1 MKLLVGMEIMDRLT
15 FIDYSATSKN
25 TDQFKT
31 DDDKSSI
38 MYSLFSIKEEV
49 DEIYRLALKE
59 DLEGQLSD
67 FFEEKVG
74 KKLGNILWYTSSI
87 TNRLDFNFDKIA
99 KKNLKRCEERWRTID
114 YDKDYDNIEI
124 LPKKFMIRFE
134 ELKDRNRKI
143 ITSLK
148 VHHDIEWLQIG
159 DRIDDNAH
167 VSDDYRYH
175 DILHISYVAYLG
187 WSPVIRRMLSRKRKS
202 NPDIDRIEDGA
213 RAANL
218 EEALTAFVFEYAKRN
233 DMFKGQEILDIKLLK
248 AVERLVKSL
257 EVHSAPPKQWEK
269 AIIHG
274 YKVLE
279 QLIENKGGYCVVS
292 RGEENGEPLIFH
304 KDKPENY

>member
-1 MKLLVGMEIMDRLT
+1 MDKLT
-15 FIDYSATSKN
+15 FIDYSAASKD

-49 DEIYRLALKE
+49 DEVYRLALKE
-59 DLEGQLSD
+59 DLEGKLSN
-67 FFEEKVG
+67 FFDEKVG

-87 TNRLDFNFDKIA
+87 ANRLDFNFNNIA
-99 KKNLKRCEERWRTID
+99 KKNLERCENRWRTID
-114 YDKDYDNIEI
+114 YDKDYDNTES
-124 LPKKFMIRFE
+124 LPKKFMIRFK
-134 ELKDRNRKI
+134 ELKDRDKKV

-148 VHHDIEWLQIG
+148 VYHDLEWIQMG

-167 VSDDYRYH
+167 IVDDYKYH
-175 DILHISYVAYLG
+175 DILHIAYVAYLG
-187 WSPVIRRMLSRKRKS
+187 WSPVIRRMFKRKRKS
-202 NPDIDRIEDGA
+202 KPEIDRVEDGA

-233 DMFKGQEILDIKLLK
+233 DMFKGQDSLDIKLLK
-248 AVERLVKSL
+248 TVERLVKSL
-257 EVHSAPPKQWEK
+257 EVHSIPPKQWEK

-279 QLIENKGGYCVVS
+279 QLSENKGGYCVVS
-292 RGEENGEPLIFH
+292 RGEENDEPLIFH
-304 KDKPENY
+304 KDEPENY

>member
-1 MKLLVGMEIMDRLT
+1 MEIMDRLT
-15 FIDYSATSKN
+15 FIDYSAASKK

-49 DEIYRLALKE
+49 DEVYRLALKE

-87 TNRLDFNFDKIA
+87 ANRLEFDFDKIA
-99 KKNLKRCEERWRTID
+99 KKNLERCENRWRTID
-114 YDKDYDNIEI
+114 YDKGYDNDES
-124 LPKKFMIRFE
+124 LPKKFMIQFKE
-134 ELKDRNRKI
+134 VGERKV

-148 VHHDIEWLQIG
+148 VYHDLEWLQMG
-159 DRIDDNAH
+159 DRIDDNSH
-167 VSDDYRYH
+167 IVDGYRYH
-175 DILHISYVAYLG
+175 DILHIAYVAYLG
-187 WSPVIRRMLSRKRKS
+187 WSPVIRRMFKRKRKS
-202 NPDIDRIEDGA
+202 KPEIDRVEDGA

-233 DMFKGQEILDIKLLK
+233 DMFKDQDNLDIKLLK
-248 AVERLVKSL
+248 TVERLVKSL

-269 AIIHG
+269 AIING
-274 YKVLE
+274 YKVLR
-279 QLIENKGGYCVVS
+279 QLSENKGGYCVVS
-292 RGEENGEPLIFH
+292 RGSENNEPLTFY
-304 KDKPENY
+304 KDAPTNY